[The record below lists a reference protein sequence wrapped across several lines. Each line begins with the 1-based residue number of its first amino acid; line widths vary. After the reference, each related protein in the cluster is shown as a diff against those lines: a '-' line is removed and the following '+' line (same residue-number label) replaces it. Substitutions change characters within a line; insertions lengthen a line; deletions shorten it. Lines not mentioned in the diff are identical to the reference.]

1 MKKLLFLLS
10 LVISF
15 VFTSCQNNEVV
26 AKGELTAI
34 SKKSAT
40 INGLEYQTQNGTKD
54 FILDN
59 EITVDGEEAYIYASG
74 SNFYVSKAKKEDIKA
89 LNDDSSILAL
99 TIITVM
105 VAFLG
110 YIIKLLAEILRKQE
124 LNCRISREVNT
135 LISCMVALIFPT
147 ICLIL
152 GRSLPEKL
160 GQLSFTTSNVEL
172 CDYGTLSKFENNT
185 AIINNKVWK
194 ISYQKSLN
202 TLEAPKINKTYA
214 VIEKDHLRYLF
225 ETNSVKQLQT
235 EIDFIKNKQG
245 VIYEIIIYIL
255 TCSGVATPVGI
266 YFARRPNKRRQSYVS
281 EDGKNGHSV
290 E

>member
-15 VFTSCQNNEVV
+15 VFTSCQNHEVV

-34 SKKSAT
+34 SEKSAT
-40 INGLEYQTQNGTKD
+40 INGLEYQTQNGTTD

-74 SNFYVSKAKKEDIKA
+74 SNFHVSKAKKEDIKA

-99 TIITVM
+99 TIITGM
-105 VAFLG
+105 VALLG
-110 YIIKLLAEILRKQE
+110 YMITLLAEILRKQE
-124 LNCRISREVNT
+124 LNCRISREVNS
-135 LISCMVALIFPT
+135 LILCMMALIFPT

-152 GRSLPEKL
+152 GRSFPEKL

-194 ISYQKSLN
+194 INQTTALN
-202 TLEAPKINKTYA
+202 TKKALQINNTYA
-214 VIEKDHLRYLF
+214 VIEKNHRRYLF

-235 EIDFIKNKQG
+235 EINFIKNKQG

>member
-1 MKKLLFLLS
+1 M
-10 LVISF
+10 
-15 VFTSCQNNEVV
+15 
-26 AKGELTAI
+26 
-34 SKKSAT
+34 
-40 INGLEYQTQNGTKD
+40 
-54 FILDN
+54 
-59 EITVDGEEAYIYASG
+59 
-74 SNFYVSKAKKEDIKA
+74 
-89 LNDDSSILAL
+89 
-99 TIITVM
+99 
-105 VAFLG
+105 
-110 YIIKLLAEILRKQE
+110 
-124 LNCRISREVNT
+124 
-135 LISCMVALIFPT
+135 
-147 ICLIL
+147 
-152 GRSLPEKL
+152 
-160 GQLSFTTSNVEL
+160 